1 MVSWHLPLANG
12 SSSKSGSGSGA
23 AARGSGG
30 GIRQRRSTAAPARRP
45 LATTTP
51 KSPVFLFYSEDSPG
65 IKIGPVPVLVMCLC
79 FIVSVFLLHFWGK
92 YTRST

>member
-1 MVSWHLPLANG
+1 MANG
-12 SSSKSGSGSGA
+12 SGKPASSIGSGSRGGNGGA
-23 AARGSGG
+23 
-30 GIRQRRSTAAPARRP
+30 RQRRSTAAPSRRP
-45 LATTTP
+45 LTTATP

-92 YTRST
+92 YTRSS